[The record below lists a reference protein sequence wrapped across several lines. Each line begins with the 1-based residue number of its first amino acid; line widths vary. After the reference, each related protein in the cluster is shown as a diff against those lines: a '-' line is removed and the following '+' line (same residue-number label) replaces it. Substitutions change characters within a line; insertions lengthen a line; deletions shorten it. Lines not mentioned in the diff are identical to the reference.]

1 MTSLF
6 HAKPGVGQNIAWAL
20 TKHVNFSKIIDDLWY
35 RDIASIQ
42 PGYIKD
48 FQVNTDCSYMKNYFT
63 IYDSKVSFTYLFILS
78 SHQIQMH
85 RRDQHLVTQ
94 MIWGRTTHI
103 GCGWTQFPLKDNQKL
118 VYNRLYPGGE
128 YENFFVCNYG
138 VGKYLIS
145 SIQ

>member
-48 FQVNTDCSYMKNYFT
+48 FQVNTGCSYMRKLFHNIFLPNVEST
-63 IYDSKVSFTYLFILS
+63 VHLFILL
-78 SHQIQMH
+78 SH
-85 RRDQHLVTQ
+85 
-94 MIWGRTTHI
+94 
-103 GCGWTQFPLKDNQKL
+103 
-118 VYNRLYPGGE
+118 
-128 YENFFVCNYG
+128 
-138 VGKYLIS
+138 
-145 SIQ
+145 

>member
-48 FQVNTDCSYMKNYFT
+48 FQVNTGCSYMKNYFT
-63 IYDSKVSFTYLFILS
+63 IYVESTVHYTYLYILL
-78 SHQIQMH
+78 SH
-85 RRDQHLVTQ
+85 
-94 MIWGRTTHI
+94 
-103 GCGWTQFPLKDNQKL
+103 
-118 VYNRLYPGGE
+118 
-128 YENFFVCNYG
+128 
-138 VGKYLIS
+138 
-145 SIQ
+145 

>member
-48 FQVNTDCSYMKNYFT
+48 FQVNTGCSYMKNYFT
-63 IYDSKVSFTYLFILS
+63 TYSKAHFTYSFILS
-78 SHQIQMH
+78 LH
-85 RRDQHLVTQ
+85 
-94 MIWGRTTHI
+94 
-103 GCGWTQFPLKDNQKL
+103 
-118 VYNRLYPGGE
+118 
-128 YENFFVCNYG
+128 
-138 VGKYLIS
+138 
-145 SIQ
+145 